1 MAIPLQ
7 YGLIQYI
14 ALLFALVIHESAHAL
29 SAHWMGDDTA
39 KNLGRIS
46 MNPIVHM
53 DIIGTVVFPLI
64 MIFSGGAIPLFGWA
78 KPVPVNPLNFDN
90 RRKGVSLVSF
100 AGPLSNVAL
109 GTIFL
114 VLFLVLRNVSGAS
127 QVMVPVL
134 YLLMYSVFI
143 NFILAFFNM
152 IPVPPLDGSGVLFGL
167 IKEKTYLKYI
177 EPIAPFG
184 FIILLVLLYTG
195 VLGLMMSPV
204 LNILRIV
211 MGV

>member
-1 MAIPLQ
+1 MSVPLQ

-14 ALLFALVIHESAHAL
+14 ALLFALVVHESAHAL

-53 DIIGTVVFPLI
+53 DIIGTVVFPMI

-78 KPVPVNPLNFDN
+78 KPVPVNPLNFHD

-100 AGPLSNVAL
+100 AGPLSNIVL
-109 GTIFL
+109 GIVFL
-114 VLFLVLRNVSGAS
+114 LLFLLLRNVSTS
-127 QVMVPVL
+127 TQIMVPIL
-134 YLLMYSVFI
+134 YILMYSVFI
-143 NFILAFFNM
+143 NFILAVFNL

-167 IKEKTYLKYI
+167 IPEQTYLKYI

-184 FIILLVLLYTG
+184 FIILFILLYTG
-195 VLGLMMSPV
+195 VLGFLFSPV
-204 LNILRIV
+204 LTILRMV

>member
-1 MAIPLQ
+1 
-7 YGLIQYI
+7 
-14 ALLFALVIHESAHAL
+14 
-29 SAHWMGDDTA
+29 
-39 KNLGRIS
+39 
-46 MNPIVHM
+46 
-53 DIIGTVVFPLI
+53 
-64 MIFSGGAIPLFGWA
+64 
-78 KPVPVNPLNFDN
+78 
-90 RRKGVSLVSF
+90 
-100 AGPLSNVAL
+100 
-109 GTIFL
+109 
-114 VLFLVLRNVSGAS
+114 VLRNVSGAS

>member
-1 MAIPLQ
+1 MSVPLQ

-14 ALLFALVIHESAHAL
+14 ALLFALVVHESAHAL

-53 DIIGTVVFPLI
+53 DIIGTVIFPMI

-78 KPVPVNPLNFDN
+78 KPVPVNPLNFHD

-100 AGPLSNVAL
+100 AGPLSNIVL
-109 GTIFL
+109 GIVFL
-114 VLFLVLRNVSGAS
+114 LLFLLLRNVSTS
-127 QVMVPVL
+127 TQIMVPIL
-134 YLLMYSVFI
+134 YILMYSVFI
-143 NFILAFFNM
+143 NFILAVFNL

-167 IKEKTYLKYI
+167 IPEQTYLKYI

-184 FIILLVLLYTG
+184 FIILFILLYTG
-195 VLGLMMSPV
+195 VLGFLFSPV
-204 LNILRIV
+204 LTILRMV